1 MLDNIDSKK
10 AFFKKIAE
18 EQGDDH
24 PYIRTIKAKID
35 EILEQELE
43 YLGFQEQLKVE
54 ERKAMETDIYKEVIT
69 KENFYFKIDEEKKEK
84 NLKIF
89 NVRAHGII
97 MRNPHVILP
106 HEHVHIQHYLD
117 AEYLRGENLTKVY
130 AYYNYLIDLH
140 ISQIRPKNLN
150 EYSYIPPWFNQLE
163 LSRGRDQHLNNMF
176 FEFYHR
182 WREPTRTWMS

>member
-54 ERKAMETDIYKEVIT
+54 VTIQLKL
-69 KENFYFKIDEEKKEK
+69 EKK
-84 NLKIF
+84 
-89 NVRAHGII
+89 A
-97 MRNPHVILP
+97 
-106 HEHVHIQHYLD
+106 
-117 AEYLRGENLTKVY
+117 
-130 AYYNYLIDLH
+130 
-140 ISQIRPKNLN
+140 
-150 EYSYIPPWFNQLE
+150 
-163 LSRGRDQHLNNMF
+163 
-176 FEFYHR
+176 
-182 WREPTRTWMS
+182 RTT